1 MRYRVGFVLG
11 LRVLVAVSVTDRL
24 PAVLTRVIMPVAV
37 ARTIPKIWHLGAH
50 IIFAWNVVYV
60 LGAVSKV

>member
-1 MRYRVGFVLG
+1 M
-11 LRVLVAVSVTDRL
+11 
-24 PAVLTRVIMPVAV
+24 PAVLARVIMPVAV